1 MESEEKSKEEK
12 KIETKNGK
20 SSQIIEVVDVDDD
33 SMSAQP
39 EVVQEAKPEVVQD
52 TKPEVVQETNPAAK
66 PEVFEGAK
74 PGATLKAKPEVASEP
89 ETKVQATDKDSSK
102 NVSEEK
108 ENTSEKNALA
118 QKSKYD
124 YSVPGKKCQD
134 LSLSSRVS
142 GRFWKSERDRFRS
155 VIKSRG
161 LKQVKLK
168 HFSTIL
174 CL

>member
-1 MESEEKSKEEK
+1 MEAEEKSKEQK
-12 KIETKNGK
+12 KNETKNGK
-20 SSQIIEVVDVDDD
+20 TSQTIEVVDVDDD
-33 SMSAQP
+33 SMPAQT
-39 EVVQEAKPEVVQD
+39 EVVQEAKPV
-52 TKPEVVQETNPAAK
+52 AK
-66 PEVFEGAK
+66 PKVTPEAK
-74 PGATLKAKPEVASEP
+74 P
-89 ETKVQATDKDSSK
+89 ETKVQVIDDKDSAK

-108 ENTSEKNALA
+108 ENATSLA

-161 LKQVKLK
+161 LKQVNIRWNRAQYSFHVDL
-168 HFSTIL
+168 F
-174 CL
+174 CGQNCY